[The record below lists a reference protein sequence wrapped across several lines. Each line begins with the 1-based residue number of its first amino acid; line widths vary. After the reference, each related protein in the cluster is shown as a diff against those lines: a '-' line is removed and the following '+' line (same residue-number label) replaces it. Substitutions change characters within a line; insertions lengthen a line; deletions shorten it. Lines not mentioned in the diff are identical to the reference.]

1 MGGGGLDRKP
11 PQGVSGVHVVSCG
24 SRSLGPNVMLRLRR
38 CAGLAGRSRPLRVWV
53 GGGRGER
60 GGGEKEEEVA
70 AALARVLRTPHGSG
84 AINLFPLHP
93 AVPHECLWEYRNA
106 TADL

>member
-1 MGGGGLDRKP
+1 MCLFWGGGSLEQKP
-11 PQGVSGVHVVSCG
+11 PLGVSGVHVVGCG
-24 SRSLGPNVMLRLRR
+24 RSLGPNVMLRDWPR
-38 CAGLAGRSRPLRVWV
+38 LRVLV

-60 GGGEKEEEVA
+60 GDGGKEDEVA
-70 AALARVLRTPHGSG
+70 AALARVLRTPRGSE

>member
-1 MGGGGLDRKP
+1 MSTLSAVEGAAEGF
-11 PQGVSGVHVVSCG
+11 
-24 SRSLGPNVMLRLRR
+24 GPTVMLRFRR
-38 CAGLAGRSRPLRVWV
+38 CAGLAGRSHRLRVLV

-60 GGGEKEEEVA
+60 GAGEKEEEVA